1 LKNRNPEKFSTPKA
15 FRHKMPGV
23 VLSASGKD
31 ATKIPT
37 PGMANSHR
45 RNSSAKNYFVNL
57 RLPARIFGKP
67 GRERSMKKSAR
78 DPKQIL
84 FSCVLI
90 ASLLICAGVTLAAQ
104 KKGAT
109 PAAASVFAQDKGKFV
124 IQLKGQ
130 TVGHED
136 FDIAPSGGGWT
147 ARGTT
152 DLKPPDSAAT
162 RTSGTLALQPDGA
175 PISYEWT
182 SQAEKK
188 NGAHILF
195 ANGVAKITLEM
206 QGARPF
212 EQDMTFNTP
221 LIAVLDNNLYYQYAV
236 LARIYDWSKSGAQNL
251 PVLIPQE
258 LTPGSVVVEATGSLI
273 AGGKS
278 YDGLRVTTSDLQIL
292 LYLDTNH
299 RLMRLEVPAASVS
312 VVRE

>member
-1 LKNRNPEKFSTPKA
+1 
-15 FRHKMPGV
+15 
-23 VLSASGKD
+23 
-31 ATKIPT
+31 
-37 PGMANSHR
+37 
-45 RNSSAKNYFVNL
+45 
-57 RLPARIFGKP
+57 
-67 GRERSMKKSAR
+67 MKKNTR
-78 DPKQIL
+78 DRRQKI
-84 FSCVLI
+84 FSCVLV
-90 ASLLICAGVTLAAQ
+90 ATSLLCAGMTFADQ
-104 KKGAT
+104 KKNASPAT
-109 PAAASVFAQDKGKFV
+109 ASVFAQDKGKFV

-130 TVGHED
+130 TVGHEE
-136 FDIAPSGGGWT
+136 FDIAPAGGGWT

-162 RTSGTLALQPDGA
+162 RTSGTLTLQPDGA

-182 SQAEKK
+182 SQADKK

-195 ANGVAKITLEM
+195 ANGIAKITLEM

-236 LARIYDWSKSGAQNL
+236 LARLYDWSKNGAQNL

-258 LTPGSVVVEATGSLI
+258 LTPGSVVVESAGSLSS
-273 AGGKS
+273 GGKS
-278 YDGLRVTTSDLQIL
+278 YDGLRVTSSDLQIL

-299 RLMRLEVPAASVS
+299 RLMRLEVPAANVS